1 LANAG
6 RGGRFGAAAIAGG
19 GGDPM
24 GGLARNAG
32 WGGWRT
38 GAWDN
43 GWNGGWN
50 GWDWGLGAGL
60 ASFALG
66 AAFGDPYAYWGGWGP
81 YWGWP
86 AYADYDPWDYG
97 YWDYGYWDPW
107 WDAGWAPSAYYGWDW
122 WRRHHRYRRASY
134 ASYADYYGY
143 GGPTYGYADYSP
155 AYDGY
160 PSAAYATD
168 YSGPAL
174 NPAYLSQAS
183 YSSRLCV
190 QRHYEW
196 DDYYGNYVERLTYV
210 PC

>member
-1 LANAG
+1 
-6 RGGRFGAAAIAGG
+6 
-19 GGDPM
+19 M

-32 WGGWRT
+32 WGGWRS
-38 GAWDN
+38 GAWDT

-50 GWDWGLGAGL
+50 GGWDDGLDWGLGAGL
-60 ASFALG
+60 AGLAFG
-66 AAFGDPYAYWGGWGP
+66 AAFFDPYADWGGWGP
-81 YWGWP
+81 YWG
-86 AYADYDPWDYG
+86 YADYDPY
-97 YWDYGYWDPW
+97 DYGYWDPW
-107 WDAGWAPSAYYGWDW
+107 WDGYWQPSAYYGWDW

-143 GGPTYGYADYSP
+143 GGPAYDAADYGP
-155 AYDGY
+155 AYDGD

-168 YSGPAL
+168 YSGGPTL

-190 QRHYEW
+190 QRHYVW
-196 DDYYGNYVERLTYV
+196 DDYYGNYVERLNYV